1 MNNLIKISSQSQRQ
15 FAWENIKILNTSLR
29 WKIIV
34 KTMKLNTWVRKQIF
48 VESYLF
54 SWLFSFFST
63 ILVAQK
69 FVTLGRRRNGKECQ
83 ELRWNSY
90 VTDENGVTY
99 VIDTMIQVRKSMPD
113 VVVSF
118 FQLVYDTGSWNS
130 LPSL

>member
-1 MNNLIKISSQSQRQ
+1 
-15 FAWENIKILNTSLR
+15 
-29 WKIIV
+29 
-34 KTMKLNTWVRKQIF
+34 MKLNTWVRKQIF

-99 VIDTMIQVRKSMPD
+99 VIDTMIQVMKSMPD